1 MRPNSSAAEPS
12 GTAGNTPI
20 NNINTTIEVTPE
32 LLAADLELALRLADA
47 ADAQSLPRFRA
58 DDLGVTTKADSTRV
72 TDADLAVERA
82 IRERLAAER
91 PNDGVFGEEYGSEA
105 GTGTG
110 ANRQW
115 IIDPIDGTH
124 GFLRGTPLWGTMIA
138 LAIDGVPVVGV
149 VSAPAIGGRWWAST
163 GAGAWAR
170 NVDGSARRL
179 AASSVDRLED
189 ATISFQS
196 VQQWDGAGQLPALIA
211 LTRRVWRDRAF
222 GDVWPYMLVAE
233 GQIEMVAEFDVA
245 EYDIA
250 AAVPIVREAGGMF
263 TAFDGVDTLSGRSSL
278 ATNGILHQDFLDFLG
293 EDRPGTIGS
302 R

>member
-1 MRPNSSAAEPS
+1 MSQNSRNIPAANGPFTGEHP
-12 GTAGNTPI
+12 
-20 NNINTTIEVTPE
+20 
-32 LLAADLELALRLADA
+32 LAADLALALRLADA
-47 ADAQSLPRFRA
+47 ADAQSLPRFQA
-58 DDLGVTTKADSTRV
+58 DDLGVTTKADSSRV

-82 IRERLAAER
+82 IRDLLASER
-91 PNDGVFGEEYGSEA
+91 PNDGIFGEEYGSEA
-105 GTGTG
+105 GTGAG

-138 LAIDGVPVVGV
+138 LAVDGVPVVGV
-149 VSAPAIGGRWWAST
+149 VSAPAINGRWWASN

-170 NVDGSARRL
+170 NVDGSPRRL
-179 AASSVDRLED
+179 AASSVNRLED

-196 VQQWDGAGQLPALIA
+196 VKQWDGAGQLPALIA

-222 GDVWPYMLVAE
+222 GDVWPYMLIAE
-233 GQIEMVAEFDVA
+233 GQIEMVAEFDVQ

-250 AAVPIVREAGGMF
+250 AAVPIVREAGGSF

-278 ATNGILHQDFLDFLG
+278 ATNGVLHQDFLDFLHENHPNTLG
-293 EDRPGTIGS
+293 
-302 R
+302 